1 MNVFRW
7 QMMVGLAALLVA
19 SESQAQRS
27 LEDPHIGYVYPAG
40 GQLGTTVDAVI
51 GGQYLNGVSEI
62 YISGGGVR
70 ATIVKYFRHITQ
82 GQYAGLNTRRMQRAY
97 DKLVERARRA
107 GNTKYEPTRDE
118 VFKEANYTEM
128 ELEQLADYR
137 KRNAERKRQL
147 NPQLMEDVYLQIRID
162 KDAKPGERELRL
174 ITSAGMSNPMWFMI
188 GQVPET
194 REVEPNDKSPHSA
207 VRSELPLVINGQVM
221 PGDVDRFS
229 IQARKGQRLV
239 ATASARELIPYL
251 ADAVP
256 GWFQAVLALYDA
268 EGKEV
273 AYAGEFGWRQD
284 PVLYYEVPKDGEYI
298 VEIRDAIYRG
308 REDFVYR
315 ITMGELPYVTN
326 VFPLGGRAGT
336 QVTVDLKGWNLPIET
351 LKLENY
357 YDRGK
362 PIRPI
367 SVRGKEMVSNRVPF
381 AVDMQPEA
389 LDQEPNNAPE
399 SAQAVT
405 LPIIVNGRIDP
416 PDDCDV
422 FCFEGRAK
430 EKFVAEVV
438 ARRLG
443 SPLDSLL
450 KLTDASGKQ
459 IAVNDDYED
468 KASAMATHHA
478 DSRISARL
486 PATGTYYLKL
496 YDSQRKGGPDYAYR
510 LHMRPP
516 RPDFE
521 LRVVPS
527 SVIARTG
534 TSVPI
539 AVYVVR
545 KDGFAEEIH
554 LELEKAPP
562 GFKLDAG
569 WVPAG
574 QDKIRMTL
582 TAPPNPTPEPISLE
596 MQGRAV
602 VQGTRLARF
611 AVPAEAMMQA
621 FAYHHLVPAKDWTV
635 AVTGKSIT
643 KPTMMWVKE
652 DRIRIPAG
660 KTAQVRAAAPGK
672 LGSELRFELSE
683 PPDGILIEKVAGE
696 KEVATVHLQTDAKAV
711 RPGQKGNLLFNL
723 IWEHQVTDAEGK
735 QVTTRTPMGML
746 PALPYEIMKP

>member
-1 MNVFRW
+1 
-7 QMMVGLAALLVA
+7 
-19 SESQAQRS
+19 
-27 LEDPHIGYVYPAG
+27 
-40 GQLGTTVDAVI
+40 
-51 GGQYLNGVSEI
+51 
-62 YISGGGVR
+62 
-70 ATIVKYFRHITQ
+70 
-82 GQYAGLNTRRMQRAY
+82 
-97 DKLVERARRA
+97 
-107 GNTKYEPTRDE
+107 
-118 VFKEANYTEM
+118 
-128 ELEQLADYR
+128 
-137 KRNAERKRQL
+137 
-147 NPQLMEDVYLQIRID
+147 
-162 KDAKPGERELRL
+162 
-174 ITSAGMSNPMWFMI
+174 
-188 GQVPET
+188 
-194 REVEPNDKSPHSA
+194 
-207 VRSELPLVINGQVM
+207 
-221 PGDVDRFS
+221 
-229 IQARKGQRLV
+229 
-239 ATASARELIPYL
+239 
-251 ADAVP
+251 
-256 GWFQAVLALYDA
+256 
-268 EGKEV
+268 
-273 AYAGEFGWRQD
+273 
-284 PVLYYEVPKDGEYI
+284 
-298 VEIRDAIYRG
+298 
-308 REDFVYR
+308 
-315 ITMGELPYVTN
+315 
-326 VFPLGGRAGT
+326 
-336 QVTVDLKGWNLPIET
+336 
-351 LKLENY
+351 
-357 YDRGK
+357 
-362 PIRPI
+362 
-367 SVRGKEMVSNRVPF
+367 
-381 AVDMQPEA
+381 
-389 LDQEPNNAPE
+389 
-399 SAQAVT
+399 
-405 LPIIVNGRIDP
+405 
-416 PDDCDV
+416 
-422 FCFEGRAK
+422 
-430 EKFVAEVV
+430 
-438 ARRLG
+438 LG

-478 DSRISARL
+478 DSRISVTL
-486 PATGTYYLKL
+486 PATGKYYLKL

-527 SVIARTG
+527 SVVVRAG
-534 TSVPI
+534 GSAPI

-596 MQGRAV
+596 MQGRATV
-602 VQGTRLARF
+602 HGTRLARF

-635 AVTGKSIT
+635 AVTGKASP